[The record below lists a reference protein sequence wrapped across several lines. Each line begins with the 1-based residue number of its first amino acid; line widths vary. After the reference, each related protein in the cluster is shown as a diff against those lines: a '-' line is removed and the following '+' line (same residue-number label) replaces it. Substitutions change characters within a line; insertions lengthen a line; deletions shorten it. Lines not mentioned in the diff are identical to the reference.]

1 VQLLKV
7 NIYVSLVSKIE
18 FYIKKH
24 VYGYCGKHTTKINN
38 YTKWFLCGI
47 ILRHS
52 GRLTRPI
59 AGILAP
65 VLAQNLD

>member
-1 VQLLKV
+1 M
-7 NIYVSLVSKIE
+7 
-18 FYIKKH
+18 KKH